1 MKSYYITNLELIE
14 EDFNNI
20 QNIEINDFN
29 INTLLSNGNY
39 LQVCTIILKK
49 ELNKLSK
56 VNQYTFEKIGLVR
69 DLVEQQQQSI
79 KQEVIKLFALIQTNS
94 TQ

>member
-56 VNQYTFEKIGLVR
+56 VNQYTFEIGLVR